1 MTKENPN
8 NLVTEILIAASALG
22 ARLWRRN
29 VGMGWIG
36 DAKRFSAAG
45 TVSVRAGDVLIRQAR
60 PFHNGEKGQSDT
72 YGWRPVMIT
81 PEMVGTTIAQ
91 HVEIEAKTGEGR
103 ESQEQRWWGEAV
115 TKSGGLYGVAR
126 DKSDVG
132 RLLGS

>member
-1 MTKENPN
+1 MNKPNPN
-8 NLVTEILIAASALG
+8 NLVTEILIEASRLG

-29 VGMGWIG
+29 IGMAWAG

-60 PFHNGEKGQSDT
+60 PFHNGEVGQSDT
-72 YGWRPVMIT
+72 YGWRPLVIT
-81 PEMVGTTIAQ
+81 ADMVGTTIAQ
-91 HVEIEAKTGEGR
+91 HVEIEAKTGTGR

-126 DKSDVG
+126 EKEDVG
-132 RLLGS
+132 RLLG